1 MCLDSQVTS
10 VPLAVTQGVLVAPRP
25 GLSDRVLVRPQGE
38 RHWHPC
44 SPVPPTACSA
54 RLSPA
59 HHWALAVVPGETSG
73 PEKPI
78 VASHLLGRVFI
89 LPVRAWDIS
98 TTRRPSS
105 PCHNQPH
112 AGPQPFL
119 LPPFGGVS
127 LSAILAFLPNL
138 VTFPPSNLVVRKRD
152 WCFGER
158 KHGIRRGHWVPT
170 QPSWVHSTW
179 RVLTDQ
185 AETTLVSSAG
195 GNSDSTPVNTHSP
208 CLPR

>member
-1 MCLDSQVTS
+1 M
-10 VPLAVTQGVLVAPRP
+10 APRP
-25 GLSDRVLVRPQGE
+25 GLPDQVVVRPQGE
-38 RHWHPC
+38 KHWLRR

-59 HHWALAVVPGETSG
+59 HHWALAAVPGETSG

-89 LPVRAWDIS
+89 LPVRAWDVS
-98 TTRRPSS
+98 TTRSPSS

-112 AGPQPFL
+112 VGPQPFL
-119 LPPFGGVS
+119 LPLFGAS
-127 LSAILAFLPNL
+127 LSAILAFLLNL
-138 VTFPPSNLVVRKRD
+138 VTFPPSNLVVRGRD

-158 KHGIRRGHWVPT
+158 KHGIRRGRWVPT
-170 QPSWVHSTW
+170 QPSWVRSTW

-185 AETTLVSSAG
+185 TETTPVSSAG
-195 GNSDSTPVNTHSP
+195 GNSDPAPVNTHPP
-208 CLPR
+208 CLPY